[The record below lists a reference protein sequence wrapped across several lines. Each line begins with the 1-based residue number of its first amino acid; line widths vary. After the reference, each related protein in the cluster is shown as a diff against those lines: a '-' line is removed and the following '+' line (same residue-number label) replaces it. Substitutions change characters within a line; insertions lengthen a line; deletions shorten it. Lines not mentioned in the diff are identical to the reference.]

1 MHDDHSLALKKNMYD
16 YLYDMSII
24 ISNDQ
29 IAISRKKE
37 RFFLNKSV
45 CIKKFW
51 YKFISKK
58 AWEVFKNFKDEENRE
73 IFT

>member
-24 ISNDQ
+24 ISNDH

-45 CIKKFW
+45 CIKKF
-51 YKFISKK
+51 
-58 AWEVFKNFKDEENRE
+58 
-73 IFT
+73 